1 MKFCSIII
9 PYKNSKKTI
18 NKCLASALNQKGNV
32 DYEILLVDD
41 FSNDGSSEII
51 KKIIKKKK

>member
-18 NKCLASALNQKGNV
+18 NKCIGSALNQKGNV